1 MSDLLCYT
9 FELTINVINLSTAI
23 ISLIFLAN
31 QSCFVTYLNCFIAH
45 LSCLPISWNITTLY
59 SCSTTK
65 DASLLIWVALLH
77 IWVAYSSIMI
87 IASSLPPKL
96 FYCASELLRSVFE
109 LPTGVSYWYYES
121 SFFLPCLPVLPS
133 YWFLARLSCFITQ
146 LSCLPALP
154 TTIMNLASSSTI
166 KVASLR
172 I

>member
-121 SFFLPCLPVLPS
+121 SFFLPSTGVSFLLIPCTTDFKYHKYS
-133 YWFLARLSCFITQ
+133 YFIIHSNIINVHFKI
-146 LSCLPALP
+146 LF
-154 TTIMNLASSSTI
+154 
-166 KVASLR
+166 K
-172 I
+172 